1 MSDFNENQT
10 NDQIQTAEISE
21 SKSAETVSD
30 SPEQATFAGA
40 EFIGGVEPAKKKSI
54 FLIIAIII
62 VILAAG
68 CAAAYNFIPWVKNN
82 VKMLLNSD
90 EDYYTWVEQ
99 ENIEGVAD
107 SVSGAYGKML
117 NSSNSSEAEL
127 RADLDSENV
136 RALIEKLTGSP
147 LSESGIVLPSSVSF
161 KGGANVNEDGTIDSS
176 FVFNADD
183 KKLATMN
190 FYMQDGVYYYQ
201 IPELSPSYI
210 SIDLNSVMEEMYSEV
225 GNESAG
231 FLKSYMDT
239 LMSISTDPD
248 SLKEMISEKELNEL
262 IVRYFT
268 VIFENIDD
276 VELDKNVECEVN
288 GIKAKYNKLEANI
301 DQGAAFS
308 IVKDCLKEAKKDK
321 TLIKVIEKF
330 GLSKD
335 DYTATIDSLL
345 SQIGSVS
352 MSGGDTV
359 LKMNVYVDSNG
370 KICGRE
376 FDIPYEE
383 NVKIGYMSVNDG
395 SDGAFELNL
404 LIDDEGFQIT
414 SSSEEKSGKESGNAK
429 VILAGAGDN
438 GENMEFTVNYKDM
451 ETVNDDKNY
460 YKGELSVDLASYNG
474 PVITVNLDSDG
485 KSQTIKSDINIDGK
499 NYGTIS
505 LTSKEE
511 ITIDIPAF
519 DSSQQ
524 VYQYS
529 EDGAQLE
536 QYKANADIETFI
548 NNIGSAFGVDGL
560 GSLFGVAMADP
571 SGNITGGN
579 TGGNITDGYT
589 AGDITSGTTTGANE
603 DVTYD
608 FSKLDIKVNGQ
619 SVKLPSKI
627 DGIIDQV
634 TIDKDKVEA
643 GYLES
648 FYNDDCT
655 FGITVANDSESD
667 VAPKDCLISGLDVMK
682 DSPVTLSVDG
692 FTIEGSITDFANKY
706 GIKLDDVND
715 GYVTI
720 YDTSSE
726 WNDMTVYYYG
736 GKIDEISID
745 FMEF

>member
-1 MSDFNENQT
+1 MSDLNENQT
-10 NDQIQTAEISE
+10 NEQIQTAEVPE

-40 EFIGGVEPAKKKSI
+40 ELIGGVEPAKKKSI

-90 EDYYTWVEQ
+90 EDYYAWVEQ
-99 ENIEGVAD
+99 ENLEGVAD
-107 SVSGAYGKML
+107 SVSKAYGKML
-117 NSSNSSEAEL
+117 ISSNSGEAEL
-127 RADLDSENV
+127 RADLDPENV
-136 RALIEKLTGSP
+136 RSLVEELTGSP
-147 LSESGIVLPSSVSF
+147 LSESGIVLPSRVSF

-183 KKLATMN
+183 KTLATMN

-210 SIDLNSVMEEMYSEV
+210 SIDFDSIMEELYSDMGDEK
-225 GNESAG
+225 SA
-231 FLKSYMDT
+231 FIMEYMDKI
-239 LMSISTDPD
+239 MSIYTNPAAIE
-248 SLKEMISEKELNEL
+248 EMLSEKELNEL

-308 IVKDCLKEAKKDK
+308 IVKDALKEAKKDK
-321 TLIKVIEKF
+321 TIIKIIEKS
-330 GLSKD
+330 GLSKE
-335 DYTATIDSLL
+335 DYTAAVDNLL
-345 SQIGSVS
+345 SQIGTVK

-359 LKMNVYVDSNG
+359 FTMNVYVDSTG

-376 FDIPYEE
+376 FDIPEEE
-383 NVKIGYMSVNDG
+383 NVKISYMSANDG
-395 SDGAFELNL
+395 SNEAFDMKFMV
-404 LIDDEGFQIT
+404 DDEGLQII
-414 SSSEEKSGKESGNAK
+414 SSSKEKSGKESGNAK
-429 VILAGAGDN
+429 LILVGAGDN
-438 GENMEFTVNYKDM
+438 GENMEFTVDYKDIK
-451 ETVNDDKNY
+451 TVNEDKNY
-460 YKGELSVDLASYNG
+460 CKGELSVDLASYNG

-499 NYGTIS
+499 NYGTLS
-505 LTSKEE
+505 MTTKEKV
-511 ITIDIPAF
+511 TIDIPEF

-529 EDGAQLE
+529 EDGAQIE
-536 QYKANADIETFI
+536 KYTENADIETFI

-560 GSLFGVAMADP
+560 GSLFGAAMADP
-571 SGNITGGN
+571 SGDITSGN
-579 TGGNITDGYT
+579 AGGNITDGNT
-589 AGDITSGTTTGANE
+589 AGGVTSGTTTGANE
-603 DVTYD
+603 EVTYD

-627 DGIIDQV
+627 DGIMNQV

-648 FYNDDCT
+648 FYNDDYT

-682 DSPVTLSVDG
+682 DSPVSLSVDG
-692 FTIEGSITDFANKY
+692 FTIGGSITDFANKY
-706 GIKLDDVND
+706 GVKLDDVND

-736 GKIDEISID
+736 GKIDEINID

>member
-1 MSDFNENQT
+1 MSDLNENQT
-10 NDQIQTAEISE
+10 NDQIQTAEIPE

-40 EFIGGVEPAKKKSI
+40 ELIGGVEPAKKKSI

-68 CAAAYNFIPWVKNN
+68 CVAAYNFIPWVKNN

-117 NSSNSSEAEL
+117 IPSNSGEAEL

-136 RALIEKLTGSP
+136 RSLIEELTGSP

-161 KGGANVNEDGTIDSS
+161 KGGANVNKDGTIDSS

-183 KKLATMN
+183 KTLATMN

-210 SIDLNSVMEEMYSEV
+210 SMDLNSVMEDMYSEI
-225 GNESAG
+225 GDEEEA

-248 SLKEMISEKELNEL
+248 SLKEMLSEKELNEL

-308 IVKDCLKEAKKDK
+308 IVKDALKEAKKDK
-321 TLIKVIEKF
+321 TIIKIVEKS
-330 GLSKD
+330 GLSKE
-335 DYTATIDSLL
+335 DYIVAVDNLL
-345 SQIGSVS
+345 SEIGTVK

-359 LKMNVYVDSNG
+359 LKMNVYVDSTG

-376 FDIPYEE
+376 FVIPNEE
-383 NVKIGYMSVNDG
+383 NIDIGYMIAKDG
-395 SDGAFELNL
+395 SDSSFDIKFLANS
-404 LIDDEGFQIT
+404 EGFQIVGDC
-414 SSSEEKSGKESGNAK
+414 EEKSGKESGSAK
-429 VILAGAGDN
+429 IIIAGAGDN
-438 GENMEFTVNYKDM
+438 GENMELTVNYKDL
-451 ETVNDDKNY
+451 ETVNEDKNY
-460 YKGELSVDLASYNG
+460 CKGELSVDLASYNG

-499 NYGTIS
+499 NYGTLS
-505 LTSKEE
+505 MTSKEAV
-511 ITIDIPAF
+511 TIDIPEF

-524 VYQYS
+524 VYKYS
-529 EDGAQLE
+529 EDGDQLD
-536 QYKANADIETFI
+536 QYMANADIETFI

-560 GSLFGVAMADP
+560 GSLFGAAMADP
-571 SGNITGGN
+571 SGDITSGN
-579 TGGNITDGYT
+579 TGGTN
-589 AGDITSGTTTGANE
+589 SGSTGVSD

-608 FSKLDIKVNGQ
+608 FSKLDIKVNNQ

-627 DGIIDQV
+627 DGIMDQV

-648 FYNDDCT
+648 FNNDDYT

-667 VAPKDCLISGLDVMK
+667 VAPKDCLISGLNVMK
-682 DSPVTLSVDG
+682 DSPISLSVDG
-692 FTIEGSITDFANKY
+692 FTIGGSITDFANKY
-706 GIKLDDVND
+706 GVKLDDIND

-736 GKIDEISID
+736 GKIDEINID